1 MKNYYEILEVNQNA
15 SQEILTKAYE
25 TLKNKYKPELYVGE
39 EKQIVTRSLNEIEEA
54 YRILSD
60 TFLREQY
67 DQELQKQLAG
77 EKKKY
82 YDKIYQKTEETEN
95 NQNYEGSQNYQDYQN
110 RQYNQDYQNKR
121 NGRPLKENKPHK
133 VGSFM
138 SMIDLTKE
146 IFKKREYKK
155 EKKKLVREDF
165 IAIGLTAVI
174 IIVLGVILWFI
185 PFTRGFIRS
194 LIPF

>member
-1 MKNYYEILEVNQNA
+1 MKNYYEILEVNPNA
-15 SQEILTKAYE
+15 SQEIITKTYE
-25 TLKNKYKPELYVGE
+25 ILKSKYKPELYVGE
-39 EKQIVTRSLNEIEEA
+39 EKLIVENSLKDIEEA

-60 TFLREQY
+60 AFLRAQY

-82 YDKIYQKTEETEN
+82 YDKIYQKPEEI
-95 NQNYEGSQNYQDYQN
+95 QNYENQV
-110 RQYNQDYQNKR
+110 YNQPQREQK
-121 NGRPLKENKPHK
+121 KHK

-138 SMIDLTKE
+138 SMIDLLRE
-146 IFKKREYKK
+146 IFKKREHKG
-155 EKKKLVREDF
+155 EKRKLVREDF

-174 IIVLGVILWFI
+174 IIALGVILWFI